1 MGQSEFVFYGLS
13 TYNNS
18 REIREVGV
26 MPSAPNN
33 TLNKFP
39 AFHRLSHRRVQ
50 EIMGD
55 AFFRR
60 YHRGQI
66 LFMEGDPRDRIYF
79 LLNGYV
85 KLVSMNDDGSSQFLM
100 YLKPNSMFP
109 YVGLFRDK
117 YYRFSAEAAT
127 DVELLYL
134 PAAAFERQI
143 RNDPPVLVNLI
154 RIMGDK
160 MHEHEIR
167 IQKLTQVHATDRVR
181 QLISFLLQDIGEKVD
196 DSTVRIPCPLTTTEL
211 AKMAGTSRE
220 TVSHVL
226 QEYKASGK
234 LAIKSK
240 IITIV
245 DPAFFTM

>member
-1 MGQSEFVFYGLS
+1 
-13 TYNNS
+13 
-18 REIREVGV
+18 
-26 MPSAPNN
+26 MPSAPNVS
-33 TLNKFP
+33 LRKFP
-39 AFHRLSHRRVQ
+39 VFHNLPKRRVQ

-60 YHRGQI
+60 YHKGQI

-79 LLNGYV
+79 LLNGFI
-85 KLVSMNDDGSSQFLM
+85 KLVSMNDDGSRQFLL
-100 YLKPNSMFP
+100 YLKPYSMFP

-127 DVELLYL
+127 DVELLYV
-134 PAAAFERQI
+134 PADAFERQI
-143 RNDPPVLVNLI
+143 RNDPPVLINLI

-234 LAIKSK
+234 LKIKSK
-240 IITIV
+240 IITIF
-245 DPAFFTM
+245 DPSYFTM